1 MQIEIEFMIKSRGAG
16 VCYYTWLVK
25 LSVEHIITVLG
36 NVSRSAFS
44 HLIVHLVHSSVLL
57 VMVRMCVTVYRTITY
72 VQALVAMDTKVSSK
86 YFLLQSFLL
95 ELSRFDILT
104 LATVHSELQRLA
116 TVMKFLGSITMTFM
130 QGKSIS

>member
-1 MQIEIEFMIKSRGAG
+1 MLLHLAG
-16 VCYYTWLVK
+16 EAVCRA
-25 LSVEHIITVLG
+25 IITVLG
-36 NVSRSAFS
+36 NVSRSALS

-57 VMVRMCVTVYRTITY
+57 VIVRVCVTVYGTITY

-86 YFLLQSFLL
+86 SFLLQSFLL

-104 LATVHSELQRLA
+104 MATVHSELQRLA

-130 QGKSIS
+130 QGKSISW